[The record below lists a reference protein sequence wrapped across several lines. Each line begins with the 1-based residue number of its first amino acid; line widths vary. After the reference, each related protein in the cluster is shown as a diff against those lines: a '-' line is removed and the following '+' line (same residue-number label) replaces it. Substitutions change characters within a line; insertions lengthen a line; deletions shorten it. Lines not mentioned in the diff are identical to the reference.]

1 MDKAQ
6 HRQDILQLDI
16 DIMKLYSKL
25 TGGFYDTEINGDDIP
40 QDAVEIA
47 GDTWIALLNGQ
58 AEGKIISPD
67 ENGYP
72 VLTDQLPPSHEE
84 LVQMA
89 ENNRQRLLAH
99 ADSVMLDWR
108 TELMLGEISDDN
120 KAKLSKW
127 MAYKREVKSVDVT
140 TDPGNVNLIIPPEV

>member
-1 MDKAQ
+1 
-6 HRQDILQLDI
+6 
-16 DIMKLYSKL
+16 MKLYSKF
-25 TGGFYDTEINGDDIP
+25 TGGFYDVEINGDDIP
-40 QDAVEIA
+40 QDAVEITD
-47 GDTWIALLNGQ
+47 DTWFDLLNGQ

-72 VLTDQLPPSHEE
+72 ILTDPPPPSHEE